1 MMILGLT
8 GSIGMG
14 KSTAADNFRRLGIPV
29 HDADKAVHELLAKN
43 GEAAPRIKDLFSD
56 TVNKGTLDREL
67 IAKKVFA
74 DAQAL
79 ARIEEILHPM
89 VRRREQTFLGR
100 AARQGRSQV
109 VLDIPLLFETGGEV
123 RCDAVVT
130 VSAPK
135 FIQQQRVLKRQG
147 MTRERFDTILGR
159 QIPDAEKRRRADFV
173 VLTGLGR
180 DFSLRQIF
188 NLVRITSRW
197 RGTKWPPRPDV
208 RGKIIA

>member
-14 KSTAADNFRRLGIPV
+14 KSAAADNFRRLGVPV
-29 HDADKAVHELLAKN
+29 HDADKAIHELLAKN
-43 GEAAPRIKDLFSD
+43 GEAAPRIKDLFPD
-56 TVNKGTLDREL
+56 AVKKGILDREL
-67 IAKKVFA
+67 IAKKVFG

-100 AARQGRSQV
+100 AARRGRPLV

-147 MTRERFDTILGR
+147 MTRERFESILER
-159 QIPDAEKRRRADFV
+159 QMPDAEKRRRADFV

-180 DFSLRQIF
+180 DFSLRQILK
-188 NLVRITSRW
+188 LVRITSRW
-197 RGTKWPPRPDV
+197 RGTKWPPRPDA
-208 RGKIIA
+208 GEKIIA

>member
-1 MMILGLT
+1 MILGLT

-14 KSTAADNFRRLGIPV
+14 KSTAADSFRRLGVPV
-29 HDADKAVHELLAKN
+29 HDADKTVHELLAKD
-43 GEAAPRIKDLFSD
+43 GEAAPRIKDLFPEA
-56 TVNKGTLDREL
+56 VKKGTLDREL
-67 IAKKVFA
+67 IARKVFG
-74 DAQAL
+74 DAEAL
-79 ARIEEILHPM
+79 ARIEEILHPI
-89 VRRREQTFLGR
+89 VRRREQAFLGR
-100 AARQGRSQV
+100 AARQGRSLV

-135 FIQQQRVLKRQG
+135 FIQQQRVLKRPG
-147 MTRERFDTILGR
+147 MTQERFDTILGR

-180 DFSLRQIF
+180 DFSLRQIL

-197 RGTKWPPRPDV
+197 RGTKWPPRPNV

>member
-1 MMILGLT
+1 
-8 GSIGMG
+8 
-14 KSTAADNFRRLGIPV
+14 
-29 HDADKAVHELLAKN
+29 
-43 GEAAPRIKDLFSD
+43 
-56 TVNKGTLDREL
+56 
-67 IAKKVFA
+67 
-74 DAQAL
+74 
-79 ARIEEILHPM
+79 M

-100 AARQGRSQV
+100 TARQGRSLV

-159 QIPDAEKRRRADFV
+159 QTPDAEKRRRADFV

-180 DFSLRQIF
+180 DFSLRQIL

>member
-14 KSTAADNFRRLGIPV
+14 KSAAADNFRRLGVPV
-29 HDADKAVHELLAKN
+29 HDADKAIHELLAKN
-43 GEAAPRIKDLFSD
+43 GEAAPRIKDLFPD
-56 TVNKGTLDREL
+56 AVKKGILDREL
-67 IAKKVFA
+67 IAKKVFG

-100 AARQGRSQV
+100 AARRGRPLV

-147 MTRERFDTILGR
+147 MTRERFESILER
-159 QIPDAEKRRRADFV
+159 QMPDAEKRRRADFV

-180 DFSLRQIF
+180 DFSLRQIL